1 MKKKVKTTGNP
12 MLRKALFLFFFS
24 LLLQIPLMFVN
35 GVVHERNYL
44 YDSTIKNI
52 GREWGET
59 QTIAGPVI
67 VVPYTEEYYEREYT
81 VDKQGKETEI
91 VKSKKRKNSLI
102 ILPEKLDINV
112 DLKEEVRKRGIYKSM
127 VYTGELKMK
136 GNFSK
141 VLSNIPIN
149 AVIDYNEISISL
161 GITDIKALLKI
172 DKFSFNGNKIELE
185 SGTGLVKP
193 FQISKGISGK
203 LNIKNEELT
212 EIPFDIE
219 LVFRGSEGITL
230 LPMGKE
236 NSFFIKSA
244 WKNPSFYGML
254 PRERV
259 IDENGFS
266 ANWNISHL
274 TRNYKQYFF
283 ASESNKIDLSEAQ
296 AGVALYNGIT
306 HYRQV
311 IRAAK
316 YGVLFIMMSLLAV
329 YLFEISGKKET
340 HYIQYGI
347 VGFSLVMFYLLLLS
361 LAEHISFITAYGISA
376 AAVIIPVSLYIASV
390 TKNIKYGIGM
400 LVLLIGIY
408 SILFSIL
415 KMEDYALL
423 TGTLLIM
430 GVLYLLMYITKN
442 MEMINKKAPEVEENE
457 NENEE
462 QVKK

>member
-12 MLRKALFLFFFS
+12 MLKKALFLFFFS
-24 LLLQIPLMFVN
+24 LLLQLPLMFVN
-35 GVVHERNYL
+35 GVVHKRKYL

-52 GREWGET
+52 GKEWGET

-81 VDKQGKETEI
+81 VDKQGKETEV

-112 DLKEEVRKRGIYKSM
+112 NLKEEVRKRGIYKSM

-149 AVIDYNEISISL
+149 AVVDYNEISISL

-203 LNIKNEELT
+203 LNMKNEELT

-442 MEMINKKAPEVEENE
+442 MEIINKKTPEIEDDD
-457 NENEE
+457 NEE

>member
-12 MLRKALFLFFFS
+12 MLKKALFLFFFS

-52 GREWGET
+52 GKEWGEI

-81 VDKQGKETEI
+81 VDKQGKETEV

-112 DLKEEVRKRGIYKSM
+112 NLKEEVRKRGIYKSM

-149 AVIDYNEISISL
+149 AVVDYNEISISL

-172 DKFSFNGNKIELE
+172 DKFSFNENKIELE

-203 LNIKNEELT
+203 LNMKNEELT

-442 MEMINKKAPEVEENE
+442 MEIINKKTPEIEDDD
-457 NENEE
+457 NEE

>member
-1 MKKKVKTTGNP
+1 
-12 MLRKALFLFFFS
+12 
-24 LLLQIPLMFVN
+24 MFVN

-52 GREWGET
+52 GKEWGET

-81 VDKQGKETEI
+81 VDKQGKETEV

-112 DLKEEVRKRGIYKSM
+112 NLKEEVRKRGIYKSM

-149 AVIDYNEISISL
+149 AVVDYNEISISL

-203 LNIKNEELT
+203 LNMKNEELT

-442 MEMINKKAPEVEENE
+442 MEIINKKL
-457 NENEE
+457 
-462 QVKK
+462 QK

>member
-12 MLRKALFLFFFS
+12 MLKKALFLFFFS
-24 LLLQIPLMFVN
+24 LLLQIPLMFIN

-52 GREWGET
+52 GKEWGET

-81 VDKQGKETEI
+81 VDKQGKETEV

-112 DLKEEVRKRGIYKSM
+112 NLKEEVRKRGIYKSM

-149 AVIDYNEISISL
+149 AVVDYNEISISL

-203 LNIKNEELT
+203 LNMKNEELT

-442 MEMINKKAPEVEENE
+442 MEIINKKTPEIEDDD
-457 NENEE
+457 NEE

>member
-12 MLRKALFLFFFS
+12 MLKKALFLFFFS

-52 GREWGET
+52 GKEWGET

-81 VDKQGKETEI
+81 VDKQGKETEV

-112 DLKEEVRKRGIYKSM
+112 NLKEEVRKRGIYKSM

-149 AVIDYNEISISL
+149 AVVDYNEISISL

-203 LNIKNEELT
+203 LNMKNEELT
-212 EIPFDIE
+212 EIPFEKE
-219 LVFRGSEGITL
+219 LGFRGSEGITL

-442 MEMINKKAPEVEENE
+442 MEIINKKTPEIEDDD
-457 NENEE
+457 NEE

>member
-12 MLRKALFLFFFS
+12 MLKKALFLFFFS

-52 GREWGET
+52 GKEWGET

-81 VDKQGKETEI
+81 VDKQGKETEV

-112 DLKEEVRKRGIYKSM
+112 NLKEEVRKRGIYKSM

-149 AVIDYNEISISL
+149 AVVDYNEISISL

-203 LNIKNEELT
+203 LNMKNEELT

-408 SILFSIL
+408 SIMFSIL

-442 MEMINKKAPEVEENE
+442 MEIINKKTPEIEDDD
-457 NENEE
+457 NEE

>member
-12 MLRKALFLFFFS
+12 MLKKALFLFFFS

-52 GREWGET
+52 GKEWGET

-81 VDKQGKETEI
+81 VDKQGKETEV

-203 LNIKNEELT
+203 LNMKNEELT

-442 MEMINKKAPEVEENE
+442 MEIINKKTPEIEDDD
-457 NENEE
+457 NEE

>member
-12 MLRKALFLFFFS
+12 ILKKALFLFFFS

-44 YDSTIKNI
+44 YDSTVKNI

-67 VVPYTEEYYEREYT
+67 IVPYTEEYYEREYT

-91 VKSKKRKNSLI
+91 IKSKKRKNSVI
-102 ILPEKLDINV
+102 VLPEKLDANV

-127 VYTGELKMK
+127 VYTGELKIK

-149 AVIDYNEISISL
+149 AVVDYNEISISL

-172 DKFSFNGNKIELE
+172 EKFNFNGNEIELE
-185 SGTGLVKP
+185 SGTGLVRP

-203 LNIKNEELT
+203 LNMKNETLT

-244 WKNPSFYGML
+244 WENPSFYGML

-259 IDENGFS
+259 INENGFT

-274 TRNYKQYFF
+274 TRNYKQYFL
-283 ASESNKIDLSEAQ
+283 ASESNTIDLSEAQ

-340 HYIQYGI
+340 HYVQYGI

-361 LAEHISFITAYGISA
+361 LAEHINFITAYGIAA

-390 TKNIKYGIGM
+390 TKNIKYGMGM

-442 MEMINKKAPEVEENE
+442 MEIVNKKVPEIEE

>member
-12 MLRKALFLFFFS
+12 MLKKALFLFFFS

-52 GREWGET
+52 GKEWGET

-81 VDKQGKETEI
+81 VDKQGKETEV

-112 DLKEEVRKRGIYKSM
+112 NLKEEVRKRGIYKSM

-136 GNFSK
+136 GSFSK

-149 AVIDYNEISISL
+149 AVVDYNEISISL

-203 LNIKNEELT
+203 LNMKNEELT

-442 MEMINKKAPEVEENE
+442 MEIINKKTPEIEDDD
-457 NENEE
+457 NEE

>member
-12 MLRKALFLFFFS
+12 MLKKALFLFFFS

-52 GREWGET
+52 GKEWGET

-81 VDKQGKETEI
+81 VDKQGKETEV

-112 DLKEEVRKRGIYKSM
+112 NLKEEVRKRGIYKSM

-149 AVIDYNEISISL
+149 AVVDYNEISISL

-203 LNIKNEELT
+203 LNMKNEELT

-236 NSFFIKSA
+236 NSFFIKSV

-442 MEMINKKAPEVEENE
+442 MEIINKKTPEIEDDD
-457 NENEE
+457 NEE

>member
-12 MLRKALFLFFFS
+12 ILKKALFLFFFS

-67 VVPYTEEYYEREYT
+67 IIPYTEEYYEREYT

-91 VKSKKRKNSLI
+91 IKSKKRKNSVI
-102 ILPEKLDINV
+102 VLPEKLDANV

-127 VYTGELKMK
+127 VYTGELKIK

-149 AVIDYNEISISL
+149 AVVDYNEISISL

-172 DKFSFNGNKIELE
+172 EKFNFNGNEIELE
-185 SGTGLVKP
+185 SGTGLVRP

-203 LNIKNEELT
+203 LNMKNETLT

-244 WKNPSFYGML
+244 WENPSFYGML

-259 IDENGFS
+259 INENGFT

-274 TRNYKQYFF
+274 TRNYKQYFL
-283 ASESNKIDLSEAQ
+283 ASESNTIDLSEAQ

-340 HYIQYGI
+340 HYVQYGI

-361 LAEHISFITAYGISA
+361 LAEHINFITAYGIAA

-390 TKNIKYGIGM
+390 TKNIKYGMGM

-442 MEMINKKAPEVEENE
+442 MEIVNKKVPEIEE

>member
-12 MLRKALFLFFFS
+12 MLKKALFLFFFS

-52 GREWGET
+52 GKEWGET

-67 VVPYTEEYYEREYT
+67 VVPYIEEYYEREYT
-81 VDKQGKETEI
+81 VDKQGKETEV

-149 AVIDYNEISISL
+149 AVVDYNEISISL

-203 LNIKNEELT
+203 LNMKNEELT

-442 MEMINKKAPEVEENE
+442 MEIINKKTPEIEDDD
-457 NENEE
+457 NEE

>member
-12 MLRKALFLFFFS
+12 ILKKALFLFFFS

-67 VVPYTEEYYEREYT
+67 IVPYTEEYYEREYT

-91 VKSKKRKNSLI
+91 IKSKKRKNSVI
-102 ILPEKLDINV
+102 VLPEKLDANV

-127 VYTGELKMK
+127 VYTGELKIK

-149 AVIDYNEISISL
+149 AVVDYNEISISL

-172 DKFSFNGNKIELE
+172 EKFNFNGNEIELE
-185 SGTGLVKP
+185 SGTGLVRP

-203 LNIKNEELT
+203 LNMKNETLT

-244 WKNPSFYGML
+244 WENPSFYGML

-259 IDENGFS
+259 INENGFT

-274 TRNYKQYFF
+274 TRNYKQYFL
-283 ASESNKIDLSEAQ
+283 ASESNTIDLSEAQ

-340 HYIQYGI
+340 HYVQYGI

-361 LAEHISFITAYGISA
+361 LAEHINFITAYGIAA

-390 TKNIKYGIGM
+390 TKNIKYGMGM

-442 MEMINKKAPEVEENE
+442 MEIINKKVPEIEE

>member
-12 MLRKALFLFFFS
+12 MLKKALFLFFFS

-52 GREWGET
+52 GKEWGET

-81 VDKQGKETEI
+81 VDKQGKETEV
-91 VKSKKRKNSLI
+91 VKSKKRKNRLI

-112 DLKEEVRKRGIYKSM
+112 NLKEEVRKRGIYKSM

-149 AVIDYNEISISL
+149 AVVDYNEISISL

-203 LNIKNEELT
+203 LNMKNEELT

-442 MEMINKKAPEVEENE
+442 MEIINKKTPEIEDDD
-457 NENEE
+457 NEE

>member
-12 MLRKALFLFFFS
+12 MLKKALFLFFFS

-52 GREWGET
+52 GKEWGET

-112 DLKEEVRKRGIYKSM
+112 NLKEEVRKRGIYKSM

-149 AVIDYNEISISL
+149 AVVDYNEISISL

-203 LNIKNEELT
+203 LNMKNEELT

-442 MEMINKKAPEVEENE
+442 MEIINKKTPEIEDDD
-457 NENEE
+457 NEE

>member
-1 MKKKVKTTGNP
+1 
-12 MLRKALFLFFFS
+12 
-24 LLLQIPLMFVN
+24 
-35 GVVHERNYL
+35 
-44 YDSTIKNI
+44 
-52 GREWGET
+52 
-59 QTIAGPVI
+59 
-67 VVPYTEEYYEREYT
+67 
-81 VDKQGKETEI
+81 
-91 VKSKKRKNSLI
+91 
-102 ILPEKLDINV
+102 
-112 DLKEEVRKRGIYKSM
+112 
-127 VYTGELKMK
+127 MK

-149 AVIDYNEISISL
+149 AVVDYNEISISL

-203 LNIKNEELT
+203 LNMKNEELT

-442 MEMINKKAPEVEENE
+442 MEIINKKTPEIEDDD
-457 NENEE
+457 NEE

>member
-12 MLRKALFLFFFS
+12 MLKKALFLFFFS

-52 GREWGET
+52 GKEWGET

-112 DLKEEVRKRGIYKSM
+112 NLKEEVRKRGIYKSM

-149 AVIDYNEISISL
+149 AVVDYNEISISL

-203 LNIKNEELT
+203 LNMKNEELT

-274 TRNYKQYFF
+274 TRNYKQCFF

-329 YLFEISGKKET
+329 YIFEISGKKET

-442 MEMINKKAPEVEENE
+442 MEIINKKTPEIEDDD
-457 NENEE
+457 NEE

>member
-12 MLRKALFLFFFS
+12 MLKKALFLFFFS

-52 GREWGET
+52 GKEWGET

-81 VDKQGKETEI
+81 VDKQGKETEV

-112 DLKEEVRKRGIYKSM
+112 NLKEEVRKRGIYKSM

-141 VLSNIPIN
+141 VLLNIPIN
-149 AVIDYNEISISL
+149 AVVDYNEISISL

-203 LNIKNEELT
+203 LNMKNEELT

-430 GVLYLLMYITKN
+430 GVLYLLMYVTKN
-442 MEMINKKAPEVEENE
+442 MEIINKKTPEIEDDD
-457 NENEE
+457 NEE

>member
-12 MLRKALFLFFFS
+12 MLKKALFLFFFS

-52 GREWGET
+52 GKEWGET

-81 VDKQGKETEI
+81 VDKQGKETEV

-112 DLKEEVRKRGIYKSM
+112 NLKEEVRKRGIYKSM

-149 AVIDYNEISISL
+149 AVVDYNELSISL

-203 LNIKNEELT
+203 LNMKNEELT

-442 MEMINKKAPEVEENE
+442 MEIINKKTPEIEDDD
-457 NENEE
+457 NEE

>member
-12 MLRKALFLFFFS
+12 MLKKALFLFFFS

-52 GREWGET
+52 GKEWGET

-67 VVPYTEEYYEREYT
+67 VVPYTEKYYEREYT
-81 VDKQGKETEI
+81 VDKQGKETEV

-112 DLKEEVRKRGIYKSM
+112 NLKEEVRKRGIYKSM

-149 AVIDYNEISISL
+149 AVVDYNEISISL

-203 LNIKNEELT
+203 LNMKNEELT

-442 MEMINKKAPEVEENE
+442 MEIINKKTPEIEDDD
-457 NENEE
+457 NEE

>member
-12 MLRKALFLFFFS
+12 MLKKALFLFFFS

-52 GREWGET
+52 GKEWGET

-81 VDKQGKETEI
+81 VDKQGKETEV

-112 DLKEEVRKRGIYKSM
+112 NLKEEVRKRGIYKSM

-149 AVIDYNEISISL
+149 AVVDYNEISISL

-203 LNIKNEELT
+203 LNMKNEELT

-347 VGFSLVMFYLLLLS
+347 VAGYVLS
-361 LAEHISFITAYGISA
+361 ASFIISRTYKFYNCLWNFSSSSYNSS
-376 AAVIIPVSLYIASV
+376 II
-390 TKNIKYGIGM
+390 
-400 LVLLIGIY
+400 IY
-408 SILFSIL
+408 S
-415 KMEDYALL
+415 
-423 TGTLLIM
+423 
-430 GVLYLLMYITKN
+430 
-442 MEMINKKAPEVEENE
+442 
-457 NENEE
+457 
-462 QVKK
+462 

>member
-12 MLRKALFLFFFS
+12 MLKKALFLFFFS

-52 GREWGET
+52 GKEWGET

-81 VDKQGKETEI
+81 VDKQGKETEV

-112 DLKEEVRKRGIYKSM
+112 NLKEEVRKRGIYKSM

-149 AVIDYNEISISL
+149 AVVDYNEISISL

-172 DKFSFNGNKIELE
+172 DKFSFNGNEIELE

-203 LNIKNEELT
+203 LNMKNEELT

-442 MEMINKKAPEVEENE
+442 MEIINKKTPEIEDDD
-457 NENEE
+457 NEE

>member
-12 MLRKALFLFFFS
+12 MLKKALFLFFFS

-52 GREWGET
+52 GKEWGET

-81 VDKQGKETEI
+81 VDKQGKETEV

-112 DLKEEVRKRGIYKSM
+112 NLKEEVRKRGIYKSM

-149 AVIDYNEISISL
+149 AVVDYNEISISL

-172 DKFSFNGNKIELE
+172 DKFSFNENKIELE

-203 LNIKNEELT
+203 LNMKNEELT

-442 MEMINKKAPEVEENE
+442 MEIINKKTPEIEDDD
-457 NENEE
+457 NEE

>member
-12 MLRKALFLFFFS
+12 MLKKALFLFFFS

-52 GREWGET
+52 GKEWGET

-81 VDKQGKETEI
+81 VDKQGKETEV

-112 DLKEEVRKRGIYKSM
+112 NLKEEVRKRGIYKSM

-149 AVIDYNEISISL
+149 AVVDYNEISISL

-203 LNIKNEELT
+203 LNMKNEELT

-361 LAEHISFITAYGISA
+361 LAEHISFITDYGISA

-442 MEMINKKAPEVEENE
+442 MEIINKKTPEIEDDD
-457 NENEE
+457 NEE

>member
-12 MLRKALFLFFFS
+12 MLKKALFLFFFS

-52 GREWGET
+52 GKEWGET

-81 VDKQGKETEI
+81 VDKQGKETEV

-112 DLKEEVRKRGIYKSM
+112 NLKEEVRKRGIYKSM

-149 AVIDYNEISISL
+149 AVVDYNEISISL

-203 LNIKNEELT
+203 LNMKNEELT

-296 AGVALYNGIT
+296 AGAALYNGIT

-442 MEMINKKAPEVEENE
+442 MEIINKKTPEIEDDD
-457 NENEE
+457 NEE

>member
-12 MLRKALFLFFFS
+12 MLKKALFLFFFS

-52 GREWGET
+52 GKEWGET

-81 VDKQGKETEI
+81 VDKQGKETEV

-112 DLKEEVRKRGIYKSM
+112 NLKEEVRKRGIYKSM

-149 AVIDYNEISISL
+149 AVVDYNEISISL

-203 LNIKNEELT
+203 LNMKNEELT

-340 HYIQYGI
+340 HYVQYGI

-390 TKNIKYGIGM
+390 TKNVKYGMGM

-442 MEMINKKAPEVEENE
+442 MEIVNKKIPEIEE

>member
-12 MLRKALFLFFFS
+12 MLKKALFLFFFS

-52 GREWGET
+52 GKEWGET

-81 VDKQGKETEI
+81 VDKQGKETEV

-102 ILPEKLDINV
+102 ILPEKLDININ
-112 DLKEEVRKRGIYKSM
+112 LKEEVRKRGIYKSM

-149 AVIDYNEISISL
+149 AVVDYNEISISL

-203 LNIKNEELT
+203 LNMKNEELT

-442 MEMINKKAPEVEENE
+442 MEIINKKTPEIEDDD
-457 NENEE
+457 NEE

>member
-12 MLRKALFLFFFS
+12 MLKKALFLFFFS

-52 GREWGET
+52 GKEWGET

-81 VDKQGKETEI
+81 VDKQGKETEV

-112 DLKEEVRKRGIYKSM
+112 NLKEEVRKRGIYKSM

-149 AVIDYNEISISL
+149 AVVDYNEISISL

-203 LNIKNEELT
+203 LNMKNEELT

-361 LAEHISFITAYGISA
+361 LAEHISVITAYGISA

-442 MEMINKKAPEVEENE
+442 MEIINKKTPEIEDDD
-457 NENEE
+457 NEE

>member
-12 MLRKALFLFFFS
+12 MLKKALFLFFFS

-52 GREWGET
+52 GKEWGET

-67 VVPYTEEYYEREYT
+67 VVSYTEEYYEREYT
-81 VDKQGKETEI
+81 VDKQGKETEV

-112 DLKEEVRKRGIYKSM
+112 NLKEEVRKRGIYKSM

-149 AVIDYNEISISL
+149 AVVDYNEISISL

-203 LNIKNEELT
+203 LNMKNEELT

-442 MEMINKKAPEVEENE
+442 MEIINKKTPEIEDDD
-457 NENEE
+457 NEE

>member
-1 MKKKVKTTGNP
+1 
-12 MLRKALFLFFFS
+12 
-24 LLLQIPLMFVN
+24 
-35 GVVHERNYL
+35 
-44 YDSTIKNI
+44 
-52 GREWGET
+52 
-59 QTIAGPVI
+59 
-67 VVPYTEEYYEREYT
+67 
-81 VDKQGKETEI
+81 
-91 VKSKKRKNSLI
+91 
-102 ILPEKLDINV
+102 
-112 DLKEEVRKRGIYKSM
+112 
-127 VYTGELKMK
+127 
-136 GNFSK
+136 
-141 VLSNIPIN
+141 
-149 AVIDYNEISISL
+149 
-161 GITDIKALLKI
+161 
-172 DKFSFNGNKIELE
+172 
-185 SGTGLVKP
+185 
-193 FQISKGISGK
+193 
-203 LNIKNEELT
+203 
-212 EIPFDIE
+212 
-219 LVFRGSEGITL
+219 
-230 LPMGKE
+230 
-236 NSFFIKSA
+236 
-244 WKNPSFYGML
+244 ML

-442 MEMINKKAPEVEENE
+442 MEIINKKTPEIEDDD
-457 NENEE
+457 NEE

>member
-12 MLRKALFLFFFS
+12 ILKKALFLFFFS

-67 VVPYTEEYYEREYT
+67 IVPYTEEYYEREYT

-91 VKSKKRKNSLI
+91 IKSKKRKNSVI
-102 ILPEKLDINV
+102 VLPEKLDANV

-127 VYTGELKMK
+127 VYTGELKIK

-149 AVIDYNEISISL
+149 AVVDYNEISISL

-172 DKFSFNGNKIELE
+172 EKFNFNGNEIELE
-185 SGTGLVKP
+185 SGTGLVRP

-203 LNIKNEELT
+203 LNMKNETLT

-244 WKNPSFYGML
+244 WENPSFYGML

-259 IDENGFS
+259 INENGFT

-274 TRNYKQYFF
+274 TRNYKQYFL
-283 ASESNKIDLSEAQ
+283 ASESNTIDLSEAQ

-340 HYIQYGI
+340 HYVQYGI

-361 LAEHISFITAYGISA
+361 LAEHINFITAYGIAA

-390 TKNIKYGIGM
+390 TKNIKYGMGM

-442 MEMINKKAPEVEENE
+442 MEIVNKKVPEIEE

>member
-12 MLRKALFLFFFS
+12 MLKKALFLFFFS

-52 GREWGET
+52 GKEWGET

-81 VDKQGKETEI
+81 VDKQGKETEV

-102 ILPEKLDINV
+102 ILLEKLDINV
-112 DLKEEVRKRGIYKSM
+112 NLKEEVRKRGIYKSM

-149 AVIDYNEISISL
+149 AVVDYNEISISL

-203 LNIKNEELT
+203 LNMKNEELT

-442 MEMINKKAPEVEENE
+442 MEIINKKTPEIEDDD
-457 NENEE
+457 NEE

>member
-12 MLRKALFLFFFS
+12 MLKKALFLFFFS

-52 GREWGET
+52 GKEWGET

-112 DLKEEVRKRGIYKSM
+112 NLKEEVRKRGIYKSM

-149 AVIDYNEISISL
+149 AVVDYNEISISL

-203 LNIKNEELT
+203 LNMKNEELT

-408 SILFSIL
+408 LILFSIL

-442 MEMINKKAPEVEENE
+442 MEIINKKTPEIEDDD
-457 NENEE
+457 NEE

>member
-1 MKKKVKTTGNP
+1 MKKKVRTTGNP
-12 MLRKALFLFFFS
+12 ILKKALFLFFFS

-67 VVPYTEEYYEREYT
+67 IVPYTEEYYEREYT

-91 VKSKKRKNSLI
+91 IKSKKRKNSVI
-102 ILPEKLDINV
+102 VLPEKLDANV

-127 VYTGELKMK
+127 VYTGELKIK

-149 AVIDYNEISISL
+149 AVVDYNEISISL

-172 DKFSFNGNKIELE
+172 EKFNFNGNEIELE
-185 SGTGLVKP
+185 SGTGLVRP

-203 LNIKNEELT
+203 LNMKNETLT

-244 WKNPSFYGML
+244 WENPSFYGML

-259 IDENGFS
+259 INENGFT

-274 TRNYKQYFF
+274 TRNYKQYFL
-283 ASESNKIDLSEAQ
+283 ASESNTIDLSEAQ

-340 HYIQYGI
+340 HYVQYGI

-361 LAEHISFITAYGISA
+361 LAEHINFITAYGIAA

-390 TKNIKYGIGM
+390 TKNIKYGMGM

-442 MEMINKKAPEVEENE
+442 MEIVNKKVPEIEE

>member
-12 MLRKALFLFFFS
+12 MLKKALFLFFFS

-52 GREWGET
+52 GKEWGET

-112 DLKEEVRKRGIYKSM
+112 NLKEEVRKRGIYKSM

-149 AVIDYNEISISL
+149 AVVDYNEISISL

-203 LNIKNEELT
+203 LNMKNEELT

-329 YLFEISGKKET
+329 YIFEISGKKET

-442 MEMINKKAPEVEENE
+442 MEIINKKTPEIEDDD
-457 NENEE
+457 NEE

>member
-12 MLRKALFLFFFS
+12 MLKKALFLFFFS

-52 GREWGET
+52 GKEWGET

-81 VDKQGKETEI
+81 GDKQGKETEV

-112 DLKEEVRKRGIYKSM
+112 NLKEEVRKRGIYKSM

-149 AVIDYNEISISL
+149 AVVDYNEISISL

-203 LNIKNEELT
+203 LNMKNEELT

-442 MEMINKKAPEVEENE
+442 MEIINKKTPEIEDDD
-457 NENEE
+457 NEE

>member
-12 MLRKALFLFFFS
+12 MLKKALFLFFFS

-52 GREWGET
+52 GKEWGET

-81 VDKQGKETEI
+81 VDKQGKETEV

-112 DLKEEVRKRGIYKSM
+112 NLKEEVRKRGIYKSM

-149 AVIDYNEISISL
+149 AVVDYNEISISL

-203 LNIKNEELT
+203 LNMKNEELT

-442 MEMINKKAPEVEENE
+442 MEIINKKTPEIEDDD
-457 NENEE
+457 NEE

>member
-1 MKKKVKTTGNP
+1 MKKKVKTAGNP
-12 MLRKALFLFFFS
+12 LLKKALFLFFFS

-81 VDKQGKETEI
+81 VDKQGKQIEVI
-91 VKSKKRKNSLI
+91 KSKKRKNSLVV
-102 ILPEKLDINV
+102 LPEKLDVNV

-127 VYTGELKMK
+127 VYTGELNMK

-141 VLSNIPIN
+141 VLSNIPEN
-149 AVIDYNEISISL
+149 SVIEYNEISVSL

-172 DKFSFNGNKIELE
+172 DKFNFNGKEIELE
-185 SGTGLVKP
+185 SGTGLGKP

-203 LNIKNEELT
+203 LGTKNEGLE
-212 EIPFDIE
+212 EIPFNIE

-230 LPMGKE
+230 LPMGKD

-244 WKNPSFYGML
+244 WENPSFYGML

-259 IDENGFS
+259 INENGFT

-283 ASESNKIDLSEAQ
+283 IGDGNKIDLSEAQ

-329 YLFEISGKKET
+329 YLFEVSGKKET
-340 HYIQYGI
+340 HYVQYGI

-376 AAVIIPVSLYIASV
+376 TAVIVPVSLYIASV
-390 TKNIKYGIGM
+390 TKNIKYGLGM
-400 LVLLIGIY
+400 FALLIGIY

-430 GVLYLLMYITKN
+430 GVLYLLMYVTKN
-442 MEMINKKAPEVEENE
+442 MEIVNKKVTDTEENG
-457 NENEE
+457 NEE

>member
-12 MLRKALFLFFFS
+12 MLKKALFLFFFS

-52 GREWGET
+52 GKEWGET

-81 VDKQGKETEI
+81 VDKQGKETEV

-112 DLKEEVRKRGIYKSM
+112 NLKEEVRKRGIYKSM

-149 AVIDYNEISISL
+149 AVVDYNEISISL

-203 LNIKNEELT
+203 LNMKNEELT

-430 GVLYLLMYITKN
+430 GVLYLLMYVTKN
-442 MEMINKKAPEVEENE
+442 MEIINKKTPEIEDDD
-457 NENEE
+457 NEE